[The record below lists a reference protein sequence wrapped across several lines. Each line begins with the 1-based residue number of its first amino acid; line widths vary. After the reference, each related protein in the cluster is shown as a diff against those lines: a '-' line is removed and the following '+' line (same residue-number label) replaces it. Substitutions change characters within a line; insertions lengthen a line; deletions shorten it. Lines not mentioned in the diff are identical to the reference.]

1 MLIIAATA
9 MQDAMK
15 LIEFAP
21 PYTRLTEASRSVGL
35 KSNTWYGV
43 SLSTGIW
50 PLLELGKEWATL
62 DSKFVVFVFQDPS
75 ISIRPSS
82 PRLSL
87 N

>member
-1 MLIIAATA
+1 
-9 MQDAMK
+9 
-15 LIEFAP
+15 
-21 PYTRLTEASRSVGL
+21 
-35 KSNTWYGV
+35 
-43 SLSTGIW
+43 
-50 PLLELGKEWATL
+50 L